1 MNAVLAATVKRTL
14 LGAGHYARRLGRDRF
29 PGVAVL
35 CYHAVRADD
44 WPAGTMSF
52 EELHVRAGELEA
64 HCRLL
69 GETCHPISLEQW
81 WRALAGG
88 PPLPDRPVLVTFDD
102 GYRSVLTLARPI
114 LRRHR
119 IPAVV
124 FACSAPIEKR
134 ELLWYDVVARARGE
148 AEVERLKRAPY
159 SEWAAAAA
167 TPRPALDDDPHA
179 PLSITELRALVAEGI
194 EIGAHTVEHSILA
207 RAGRTEQRA
216 QIASCKAALELWTG
230 RPVRAFAYPNGRP
243 GEDYTA
249 ETVGLV
255 AEAGFDFGF
264 TTRSGFATPDEGAL
278 ERSRFIVLARLSAAE
293 LAHRLAYSWRR

>member
-1 MNAVLAATVKRTL
+1 MNAVLVATVKRTL

-35 CYHAVRADD
+35 CYHGVRADD

-52 EELHVRAGELEA
+52 EGLHVRAGELEA

-81 WRALAGG
+81 RRALTGG
-88 PPLPDRPVLVTFDD
+88 PHLPSRPVLLTFDD
-102 GYRSVLTLARPI
+102 GYRTVLTLARPI
-114 LRRHR
+114 LKRYG
-119 IPAVV
+119 IPAAV
-124 FACSAPIEKR
+124 FACSAPIER
-134 ELLWYDVVARARGE
+134 RQLLWYDAVARARGE
-148 AEVERLKRAPY
+148 AEVERLKQVPF
-159 SEWAAAAA
+159 SEWAAAAH
-167 TPRPALDDDPHA
+167 RPATDDDPHA
-179 PLSITELRALVAEGI
+179 PLSIAELRALADDGI
-194 EIGAHTVEHSILA
+194 EIGAHTAEHPILA
-207 RAGRTEQRA
+207 RAGRVEQRA
-216 QIASCKAALELWTG
+216 QIASCKTALESWTG
-230 RPVRAFAYPNGRP
+230 RPARAFAYPNGRP

-264 TTRSGFATPDEGAL
+264 TTRPGFATPDEGAL
-278 ERSRFIVLARLSAAE
+278 ERSRFLVVAGTSPAE